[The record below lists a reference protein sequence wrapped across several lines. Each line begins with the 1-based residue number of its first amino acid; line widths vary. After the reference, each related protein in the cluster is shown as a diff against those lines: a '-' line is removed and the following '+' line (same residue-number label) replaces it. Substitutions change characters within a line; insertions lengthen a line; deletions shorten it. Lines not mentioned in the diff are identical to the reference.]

1 MYELC
6 SSQCNRHEYV
16 INKAKDQIMLH
27 TKKVSHAIISEKTG
41 RYALNLLAA
50 IAVMAPTLV
59 LAGDTPPWQNAAQ
72 AVLNIFT
79 GGLSKTLATIAVI
92 ALGIM
97 AAAGKL
103 EWGTAIK
110 VIVGL
115 VLIFGAANIVGWIT
129 AAVA

>member
-1 MYELC
+1 
-6 SSQCNRHEYV
+6 
-16 INKAKDQIMLH
+16 MLN
-27 TKKVSHAIISEKTG
+27 TKNATHAIISKKTG

-50 IAVMAPTLV
+50 IAVMAPSI
-59 LAGDTPPWQNAAQ
+59 AMADAPWQGAAD
-72 AVLNIFT
+72 AVLRIFT

-110 VIVGL
+110 VIIGL

>member
-1 MYELC
+1 MQLVKNFNVRMQQLQT
-6 SSQCNRHEYV
+6 SISQPIITEQTYKR
-16 INKAKDQIMLH
+16 ALH
-27 TKKVSHAIISEKTG
+27 G
-41 RYALNLLAA
+41 LMMLAA
-50 IAVMAPTLV
+50 LLVVMSPDIA
-59 LAGDTPPWQNAAQ
+59 LADAPWQSAAD
-72 AVLNIFT
+72 AVLKIFT

-115 VLIFGAANIVGWIT
+115 VLIFGAANIVGWISG
-129 AAVA
+129 AVT

>member
-1 MYELC
+1 
-6 SSQCNRHEYV
+6 
-16 INKAKDQIMLH
+16 MLN
-27 TKKVSHAIISEKTG
+27 TKNANHAIISKKTG

-50 IAVMAPTLV
+50 IAVMAPTLA
-59 LAGDTPPWQNAAQ
+59 LAGNTPPWQNAAQ
-72 AVLNIFT
+72 AVLDIFT
-79 GGLSKTLATIAVI
+79 GGLSRVLATIAVI

-129 AAVA
+129 LAVA